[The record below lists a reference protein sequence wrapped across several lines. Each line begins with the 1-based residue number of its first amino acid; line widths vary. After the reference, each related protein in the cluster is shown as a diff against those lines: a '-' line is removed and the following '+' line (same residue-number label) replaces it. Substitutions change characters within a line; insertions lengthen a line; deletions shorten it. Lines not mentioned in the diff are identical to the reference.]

1 MYKVLVVDDEKV
13 GRTGIRMLLKQTP
26 YDFDIIEAENGRMA
40 LNYLMRNDVD
50 FLLTDIKM
58 PFMDGIEL
66 IEEVSKIKPKTEMII
81 LSGYS
86 DFDYAKKAIQMGVSE
101 YLLKP
106 IDPNEFNQSIHH
118 IVENYNKKLREVEIK
133 KQQEQLVKEHILYSL
148 VNGVTIDQIER
159 QVQVKIKN
167 HIHNYER
174 MMLLEFENNFFAE
187 INNIED
193 LLDSIIGFP
202 FDYLNLNLQQ
212 SIILFE
218 CNLEDK
224 LKVIAQEIIQTINIR
239 YNRKCYVALS
249 NQITSLESLGI
260 ILSEL
265 EDLIDYKYFDT
276 STQLFLPKYS
286 SKNLDLKDLDN
297 KIKLIEDDLQKK
309 DYSSLKL
316 RTKTLFNDY
325 SSSIDF
331 LKFKL
336 SPVLQ
341 SITSSLIYSEKQS
354 EVISQIATFYH
365 TGELA
370 IINKIISEFVD
381 EIEKEKSKDSR
392 YIHKE
397 VESVKKYIYNNY
409 HLDLSVDQLAEYVCL
424 APSYLSHI
432 FKKETGENLGKFIK
446 RVRMEKAKDL
456 LENSYEKIVAISVAV
471 GYQNVSYFC
480 QSFRE
485 YYGISPQKY
494 RSQGE

>member
-148 VNGVTIDQIER
+148 VNGVTVDQIER
-159 QVQVKIKN
+159 QVQVN
-167 HIHNYER
+167 VREHIHNYER
-174 MMLLEFENNFFAE
+174 MMLLEFENNFFGE

-193 LLDSIIGFP
+193 LLKPIIGFS

-224 LKVIAQEIIQTINIR
+224 LKVIAQEIIQTISIR

-249 NQITSLESLGI
+249 NQIISLENLGTV
-260 ILSEL
+260 LSQL

-276 STQLFLPKYS
+276 STQLFLPKYT
-286 SKNLDLKDLDN
+286 SKNLDLKDLDD
-297 KIKLIEDDLQKK
+297 K
-309 DYSSLKL
+309 
-316 RTKTLFNDY
+316 
-325 SSSIDF
+325 
-331 LKFKL
+331 
-336 SPVLQ
+336 
-341 SITSSLIYSEKQS
+341 
-354 EVISQIATFYH
+354 
-365 TGELA
+365 
-370 IINKIISEFVD
+370 
-381 EIEKEKSKDSR
+381 
-392 YIHKE
+392 
-397 VESVKKYIYNNY
+397 
-409 HLDLSVDQLAEYVCL
+409 
-424 APSYLSHI
+424 
-432 FKKETGENLGKFIK
+432 
-446 RVRMEKAKDL
+446 
-456 LENSYEKIVAISVAV
+456 
-471 GYQNVSYFC
+471 
-480 QSFRE
+480 
-485 YYGISPQKY
+485 
-494 RSQGE
+494 

>member
-148 VNGVTIDQIER
+148 VNGVTVDQIER
-159 QVQVKIKN
+159 QVQVN
-167 HIHNYER
+167 VREHIHNYER
-174 MMLLEFENNFFAE
+174 MMLLEFENNFFGE

-193 LLDSIIGFP
+193 LLKPIIGFS

-224 LKVIAQEIIQTINIR
+224 LKVIAQEIIQTISIR
-239 YNRKCYVALS
+239 YNRKCYVELS
-249 NQITSLESLGI
+249 NQIISL
-260 ILSEL
+260 
-265 EDLIDYKYFDT
+265 
-276 STQLFLPKYS
+276 
-286 SKNLDLKDLDN
+286 
-297 KIKLIEDDLQKK
+297 
-309 DYSSLKL
+309 
-316 RTKTLFNDY
+316 
-325 SSSIDF
+325 
-331 LKFKL
+331 
-336 SPVLQ
+336 
-341 SITSSLIYSEKQS
+341 
-354 EVISQIATFYH
+354 
-365 TGELA
+365 
-370 IINKIISEFVD
+370 
-381 EIEKEKSKDSR
+381 
-392 YIHKE
+392 
-397 VESVKKYIYNNY
+397 
-409 HLDLSVDQLAEYVCL
+409 
-424 APSYLSHI
+424 
-432 FKKETGENLGKFIK
+432 
-446 RVRMEKAKDL
+446 
-456 LENSYEKIVAISVAV
+456 
-471 GYQNVSYFC
+471 
-480 QSFRE
+480 
-485 YYGISPQKY
+485 
-494 RSQGE
+494 